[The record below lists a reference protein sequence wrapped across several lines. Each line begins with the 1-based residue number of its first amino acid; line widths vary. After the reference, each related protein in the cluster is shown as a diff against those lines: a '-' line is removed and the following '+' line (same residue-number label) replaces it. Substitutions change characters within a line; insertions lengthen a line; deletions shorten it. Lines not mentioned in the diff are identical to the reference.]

1 MAGRGA
7 IAFKL
12 KPASGPPG
20 PASDAAPATA
30 EAAAAGAD
38 RAPSQAAKPLG
49 CRAGCIAGAAVAAA
63 RMRRPVARA
72 ESVARR
78 DAISA
83 TSESRT
89 PPGAA
94 LVAGLFITGAAGVVA
109 AVLAETP
116 SRHAPPAELLS
127 SIARTGAAVWP
138 AAAALLAA
146 ARPTPA
152 LALCAALAPAVSFP
166 AELVWQ
172 SVLSDARLSPLFPAD
187 AADAATASSLP
198 AQATRHLAIASS
210 CFGALLSLWWARRF
224 ARSFLEAVRRRRGR
238 AALARDGCPQ
248 HTGRAALAAVRGC
261 CAVGLTLLAPR
272 HLYGP
277 CAAERDYEDVGGEPE
292 AQASQGCCAGV
303 CGCGFGASKHSGRA
317 KSSGSG
323 RAEQHRSG
331 DALGLDLA
339 GVVSPRTGGDSAGGQ
354 AGFPATPVSA
364 ASVASSRALLR
375 GTSRGG
381 ALELAAQSPPAGHSA
396 GAGAEA
402 DEDAGAGAEAEAD
415 EGGPDALELPAARP
429 VAAEASA
436 RRPATPAAEGAPPG
450 SGAAAPSGSVSR
462 RLSGLPTAASTL
474 ASLIATHH
482 VWQLSMLLYGLEAAL
497 PGAPQHG
504 IVSGLLGLA
513 ALQTLSP
520 ALFFAYAL
528 SLLVANRVDQVWI
541 LANFPGQGS
550 AQLAELEAAGAP
562 GLVPGGPGIGP
573 SDEWQQA
580 LLTVAMVC
588 ACLRGVATPL
598 AMVSAFMLGQM
609 ACHRGRRVGW
619 RRAAAAAAGS
629 GGSAA
634 ATAVAACVGP
644 CSFERPLQT
653 PAHCG
658 MWWSLGRT
666 AALGRAA
673 ALLSPVAPATGR
685 EREAWAADEVRDPD
699 LVLRR
704 ATSTAAG
711 DEARAG
717 AADGPVEAASLNG
730 SAGGK
735 PALLGMPATK
745 RAGAGQAA
753 GPASSA
759 PGPRSRSA
767 LVRDA
772 GWSGDVAAGC
782 VAGAGSSAAL
792 FWLPFLAAAVGALFV
807 ASLQGASGYA
817 HHDVQEPCRL
827 EAWRAEQGNASGHD
841 SVQGLEAAGVQLG
854 AADAW
859 EPPPLWQPAA
869 HPPAAAAVGLAAAA
883 VASLAGTL
891 PQLMAGAAAA
901 AAAAASLVAW
911 GGVVA
916 ASEGGASFAGQ
927 LMEGSAV
934 TARGL
939 ALFLAL
945 SACVLLLAR
954 ALMAGLAVAALL
966 ADSLRA
972 RLRDRASAKDA
983 APVEEWG
990 AARSRSRRALGLRR
1004 PAAASGAAAPPP
1016 HERAGVPRGAQA
1028 RSTRFGFAAVQVVAD
1043 DIGGETDDGPGE
1055 KRVRA
1060 VSRRAVGSASAAAA
1074 MRENPLAGLQ

>member
-30 EAAAAGAD
+30 EAAAAGTD

-292 AQASQGCCAGV
+292 AQASRGCCAGV

-317 KSSGSG
+317 KSGGSG

-354 AGFPATPVSA
+354 AGFPATPASA

-402 DEDAGAGAEAEAD
+402 DEDAGAGA
-415 EGGPDALELPAARP
+415 RP
-429 VAAEASA
+429 V
-436 RRPATPAAEGAPPG
+436 
-450 SGAAAPSGSVSR
+450 
-462 RLSGLPTAASTL
+462 
-474 ASLIATHH
+474 
-482 VWQLSMLLYGLEAAL
+482 
-497 PGAPQHG
+497 
-504 IVSGLLGLA
+504 
-513 ALQTLSP
+513 
-520 ALFFAYAL
+520 
-528 SLLVANRVDQVWI
+528 
-541 LANFPGQGS
+541 
-550 AQLAELEAAGAP
+550 
-562 GLVPGGPGIGP
+562 
-573 SDEWQQA
+573 
-580 LLTVAMVC
+580 
-588 ACLRGVATPL
+588 
-598 AMVSAFMLGQM
+598 
-609 ACHRGRRVGW
+609 
-619 RRAAAAAAGS
+619 
-629 GGSAA
+629 
-634 ATAVAACVGP
+634 
-644 CSFERPLQT
+644 
-653 PAHCG
+653 
-658 MWWSLGRT
+658 
-666 AALGRAA
+666 
-673 ALLSPVAPATGR
+673 
-685 EREAWAADEVRDPD
+685 
-699 LVLRR
+699 
-704 ATSTAAG
+704 
-711 DEARAG
+711 
-717 AADGPVEAASLNG
+717 
-730 SAGGK
+730 GK
-735 PALLGMPATK
+735 L
-745 RAGAGQAA
+745 
-753 GPASSA
+753 
-759 PGPRSRSA
+759 
-767 LVRDA
+767 
-772 GWSGDVAAGC
+772 C
-782 VAGAGSSAAL
+782 
-792 FWLPFLAAAVGALFV
+792 
-807 ASLQGASGYA
+807 
-817 HHDVQEPCRL
+817 
-827 EAWRAEQGNASGHD
+827 
-841 SVQGLEAAGVQLG
+841 
-854 AADAW
+854 
-859 EPPPLWQPAA
+859 
-869 HPPAAAAVGLAAAA
+869 
-883 VASLAGTL
+883 
-891 PQLMAGAAAA
+891 
-901 AAAAASLVAW
+901 
-911 GGVVA
+911 
-916 ASEGGASFAGQ
+916 
-927 LMEGSAV
+927 
-934 TARGL
+934 
-939 ALFLAL
+939 
-945 SACVLLLAR
+945 
-954 ALMAGLAVAALL
+954 
-966 ADSLRA
+966 
-972 RLRDRASAKDA
+972 
-983 APVEEWG
+983 
-990 AARSRSRRALGLRR
+990 
-1004 PAAASGAAAPPP
+1004 
-1016 HERAGVPRGAQA
+1016 
-1028 RSTRFGFAAVQVVAD
+1028 
-1043 DIGGETDDGPGE
+1043 
-1055 KRVRA
+1055 
-1060 VSRRAVGSASAAAA
+1060 
-1074 MRENPLAGLQ
+1074 